1 VPGVRIRRLG
11 VVSVVKVLFVCTGN
25 ICRSPTA
32 EGVFRALV
40 EAEGLAGRIGVDS
53 AGTHAYHV
61 GEPPDRRSTEAA
73 RRRGFELKH
82 LRARQLTKT
91 DFDEFD
97 LLLAMD
103 RGHMDLMERACPPE
117 YRERLALFLSF
128 APQLELRDVPDPYYG
143 QGDGFERVLD
153 MIEAGSAGLLAHIR
167 QRLL

>member
-1 VPGVRIRRLG
+1 M
-11 VVSVVKVLFVCTGN
+11 VKVLFVCTGN

-40 EAEGLAGRIGVDS
+40 EAEGLGGRIGVDS

-73 RRRGFELKH
+73 RKRGFELKD
-82 LRARQLTKT
+82 LRARALKKS

-103 RGHMDLMERACPPE
+103 RSHLEMMERACPAGR
-117 YRERLALFLSF
+117 RERLALFLSF
-128 APQLELRDVPDPYYG
+128 APQLGLQDVPDPYYG
-143 QGDGFERVLD
+143 AGDGFERVLD
-153 MIEAGSAGLLAHIR
+153 MIEAGSAGLLAHVR
-167 QRLL
+167 TRLG